1 MEENTNSQIQII
13 QGEGEDVLKALNA
26 KGCSFFVKPN
36 PSQKILVSTS
46 QLRWLTYKRENGG
59 FCTREQEDAVRT
71 IDFDAVDTS
80 INHMNIKL
88 LLYADPRDLYKNPL
102 KKREQTGNRSNE
114 EKERELIRDVFEK
127 LFQCGNVDVRYLKKD
142 EEKQLRI
149 ELRGRE
155 LFLSFSNKNND
166 GKQLKVHCGVSY
178 TADNDDDPLIR
189 YYKKVFYDDFNKA
202 KKLTYK
208 NGKIKY
214 ADNFIRRAWT
224 WIKSPTGIGI
234 LLGVAG
240 LIVGLIGFLK

>member
-1 MEENTNSQIQII
+1 
-13 QGEGEDVLKALNA
+13 
-26 KGCSFFVKPN
+26 
-36 PSQKILVSTS
+36 
-46 QLRWLTYKRENGG
+46 
-59 FCTREQEDAVRT
+59 
-71 IDFDAVDTS
+71 
-80 INHMNIKL
+80 MNIKL